1 MTTHSE
7 SASPLASSMPMPYGK
22 TQHYRNSFLADRIRE
37 QLLDIYG
44 RACAECGAT
53 ADETHLEI
61 NHIYGRDWKIRDLNR
76 YQRYLRYRHEAK
88 QGRINLLCPSCNCV
102 WKPRRKEQPHGAC
115 PAFQAWLELKSVSNV
130 NYPF

>member
-1 MTTHSE
+1 
-7 SASPLASSMPMPYGK
+7 MPYGK
-22 TQHYRNSFLADRIRE
+22 TQHYRNVFLADRIRE

-76 YQRYLRYRHEAK
+76 YQRYLRYRREAR
-88 QGRINLLCPSCNCV
+88 QGGINLLCKECNAV
-102 WKPRRKEQPHGAC
+102 WQPRRKEQPPGEC
-115 PAFQAWLELKSVSNV
+115 SAFQAWLIQQLNDSNH
-130 NYPF
+130 PF

>member
-1 MTTHSE
+1 MTAPSE
-7 SASPLASSMPMPYGK
+7 SASLSASAAPVPYRK
-22 TQHYRNSFLADRIRE
+22 TQHYRNVFLADRIRE

-61 NHIYGRDWKIRDLNR
+61 NHIYGRDWKLSDLNR

-88 QGRINLLCPSCNCV
+88 QGRINLLCKACNLS
-102 WKPRRKEQPHGAC
+102 WRPRHREQPHGEC
-115 PAFQAWLELKSVSNV
+115 SAFQAWLDRQFDSNGDH
-130 NYPF
+130 PF